1 MLWEGLPKPLID
13 LVRHPAMLISSKKR
27 KWVVERIGE
36 RVCED
41 LINLERADAA
51 LFIIDVC
58 TALNALPV

>member
-1 MLWEGLPKPLID
+1 M
-13 LVRHPAMLISSKKR
+13 
-27 KWVVERIGE
+27 